1 MINIKISIN
10 LISNFVNLPCESI
23 GKIIK
28 KLSGF
33 DEIQLTE
40 KENKYFD
47 DINNKNQIKKK
58 NYIEGKFKAWE
69 TRRTKAENQKKEIED
84 LKKQIAGAIQKEQKE
99 DLPKRDL
106 PIQQTNFKKSIYYK
120 QLPSQNTQQTQ
131 KEKDF
136 IKEYQSRGVL
146 KL

>member
-1 MINIKISIN
+1 MLYIDSELRFLN
-10 LISNFVNLPCESI
+10 LSNEQI
-23 GKIIK
+23 GRIIK
-28 KLSGF
+28 KL
-33 DEIQLTE
+33 IL
-40 KENKYFD
+40 ENDFQEVLN
-47 DINNKNQIKKK
+47 DIETSIYNELKAKNDKRKDNI
-58 NYIEGKFKAWE
+58 
-69 TRRTKAENQKKEIED
+69 
-84 LKKQIAGAIQKEQKE
+84 KQINIKGWEKRKAGAIQKEQKE

-106 PIQQTNFKKSIYYK
+106 PIQQTNFKKSIYNNYK

>member
-1 MINIKISIN
+1 MFYLDSN
-10 LISNFVNLPCESI
+10 LKLSFNLLSFESI

-28 KLSGF
+28 CFVCEESTEDLNEVENALYL
-33 DEIQLTE
+33 EIKQFNE
-40 KENKYFD
+40 GKKENRKQAAL
-47 DINNKNQIKKK
+47 KRWQKIK
-58 NYIEGKFKAWE
+58 EE
-69 TRRTKAENQKKEIED
+69 
-84 LKKQIAGAIQKEQKE
+84 KQEKTQKEQKE

-106 PIQQTNFKKSIYYK
+106 PIQQTNFKKSIYNNYK